1 MDKYEDA
8 TLRKVLAVTLDPA
21 DAQPQAT
28 PPVIYLGQAGTGER
42 RFLPCTHN
50 PQQAQQH
57 PQQAQLA
64 QELQDESG
72 TSDTPLLS
80 GNNLERVLMARLSDP
95 PSAYPQWPVHYLIGC
110 YARAAEELRSVSH
123 LKSPGDQARLAEALG
138 LARQLAVSYVGLTL
152 YMDMFPQA
160 SGTAGLAGAMSRVPR
175 AAAAVPAGS
184 TSSGGGGGGGLPG
197 GAVPAPPGFLEDFGA
212 RFEEEGLQEVV
223 EAMATTDPV
232 AAEHLTQCLYRCM
245 AFPDLYFIAHRESL
259 PSDLSP
265 SWPASRGCPRWPTL
279 GPPLALL
286 DRLAR
291 CKPFARGSDP
301 LPPLAAGAA
310 GGGESSCSREVQAL
324 CTGSDPLPRWLPA
337 QQESGR
343 TLEFNSIL
351 GPAFGISALPDP
363 TQYLPLRQ
371 PDDTRDTMVNWLAGA
386 LQSRRS
392 DTRDAMLN
400 WLAGALQSNAER
412 EKMQPDPRRMANDGF
427 MLNLAGM
434 QPDPHRLAIDGVMLN
449 LAGVMLL
456 LCEPFVDPIAGK
468 AWPRLDARYVSDPS
482 SRDPHRPEE
491 LTRLA
496 ADSDAVRRW
505 AGWGAEGANGAAG
518 AGGSGAPTTSSE
530 MHHKLVRSVPHYTEQ
545 LQQLEAELSSDP
557 MNPELRRDVMRLR
570 ATVPRMKMR
579 VCCLE
584 ALLQDKQ
591 LLAEALAFY
600 RLLAAYLVRL
610 ASPASARGLPPSLP
624 LPSPRAHG
632 VCAAAAA
639 VDHLR
644 MVHSLLASL
653 QGDRHLPVFGN
664 PLLQEY
670 YVEDLCELV
679 IWVGRVRPDLIE
691 PRKMEE
697 LMAFFTVFLGPRI
710 TSRTPTSGAPYCT
723 GEIGCMPGAGGGR
736 WRCQLAL
743 GKMVEALHS
752 YMPAPEE
759 GAGAASWRRGRNGR
773 GRSSAAEVAM
783 LFEVHPLVIKNM
795 VRSLITIYIDIEF
808 TDRHNVFNEKFGT
821 RYQIGDVLAY
831 LWNLPQHRASWQAV
845 AREQPKLYVR
855 FINMLINDSQHL
867 LQEALETL
875 PRVQESE
882 RLMANPAAFAAL
894 TAEEQADAQSG
905 LATNERILRADFQ
918 LASVCIKTMQ
928 YTSEDRIVAALF
940 FEAEVR
946 DRMARNLDFFLK
958 YLTVPEERK
967 RLRVRD
973 PEKYSWHPKELIS
986 QLARIHLNLYRTNPG
1001 QWAEAV
1007 VADENYYGTTPQ
1019 MFPELLG
1026 VLRTLGLADA
1036 QDVADLERMVA
1047 QVEQASHGGLVMGTK
1062 AATAAEEEAFGEI
1075 PDEFEDPL
1083 LGGIMRDP
1091 VKLPSGNIVDRRTIV
1106 QQLLNDPRDPFNRQP
1121 MSEVDLVPQPELAQR
1136 IRDWVAQ
1143 QRAASQMQE

>member
-28 PPVIYLGQAGTGER
+28 PPVIYLGQ
-42 RFLPCTHN
+42 
-50 PQQAQQH
+50 
-57 PQQAQLA
+57 LA
-64 QELQDESG
+64 QELLAESGTSDTSELQDESG

-152 YMDMFPQA
+152 YMDMFPQPPHAQQRGALQLLDSVEKASTSAA
-160 SGTAGLAGAMSRVPR
+160 SGTAGLAGGYVPG
-175 AAAAVPAGS
+175 AEGGSSSTAGS

-223 EAMATTDPV
+223 EAMAV
-232 AAEHLTQCLYRCM
+232 SLM
-245 AFPDLYFIAHRESL
+245 ARLSR
-259 PSDLSP
+259 LSP
-265 SWPASRGCPRWPTL
+265 LADTGT
-279 GPPLALL
+279 PLALL

-291 CKPFARGSDP
+291 CKPFARALTRSP
-301 LPPLAAGAA
+301 RWLPAQQEQAV
-310 GGGESSCSREVQAL
+310 SRRCSREVQAL
-324 CTGSDPLPRWLPA
+324 CTGSDPLPPLA
-337 QQESGR
+337 AGAAGGESSVQQASGR

-371 PDDTRDTMVNWLAGA
+371 PDVGTQCFSDADSRPPTDLHQSFVALQASSGQLRRSLHGIVMAFLQNKDTRDTMVNWLAGA

-427 MLNLAGM
+427 
-434 QPDPHRLAIDGVMLN
+434 MLN

-518 AGGSGAPTTSSE
+518 AGGSGAPYHFICECFFMGAHALHLGLAKAHE

-624 LPSPRAHG
+624 LPSPAPMEF
-632 VCAAAAA
+632 A
-639 VDHLR
+639 
-644 MVHSLLASL
+644 
-653 QGDRHLPVFGN
+653 QLP
-664 PLLQEY
+664 EY

-697 LMAFFTVFLGPRI
+697 LMAFFTVFLGSPD
-710 TSRTPTSGAPYCT
+710 Y
-723 GEIGCMPGAGGGR
+723 
-736 WRCQLAL
+736 
-743 GKMVEALHS
+743 
-752 YMPAPEE
+752 
-759 GAGAASWRRGRNGR
+759 
-773 GRSSAAEVAM
+773 
-783 LFEVHPLVIKNM
+783 IKNP
-795 VRSLITIYIDIEF
+795 
-808 TDRHNVFNEKFGT
+808 
-821 RYQIGDVLAY
+821 Y
-831 LWNLPQHRASWQAV
+831 L
-845 AREQPKLYVR
+845 
-855 FINMLINDSQHL
+855 
-867 LQEALETL
+867 
-875 PRVQESE
+875 
-882 RLMANPAAFAAL
+882 
-894 TAEEQADAQSG
+894 
-905 LATNERILRADFQ
+905 
-918 LASVCIKTMQ
+918 
-928 YTSEDRIVAALF
+928 
-940 FEAEVR
+940 
-946 DRMARNLDFFLK
+946 
-958 YLTVPEERK
+958 
-967 RLRVRD
+967 
-973 PEKYSWHPKELIS
+973 
-986 QLARIHLNLYRTNPG
+986 
-1001 QWAEAV
+1001 
-1007 VADENYYGTTPQ
+1007 
-1019 MFPELLG
+1019 
-1026 VLRTLGLADA
+1026 
-1036 QDVADLERMVA
+1036 
-1047 QVEQASHGGLVMGTK
+1047 
-1062 AATAAEEEAFGEI
+1062 
-1075 PDEFEDPL
+1075 
-1083 LGGIMRDP
+1083 
-1091 VKLPSGNIVDRRTIV
+1091 
-1106 QQLLNDPRDPFNRQP
+1106 
-1121 MSEVDLVPQPELAQR
+1121 
-1136 IRDWVAQ
+1136 
-1143 QRAASQMQE
+1143 